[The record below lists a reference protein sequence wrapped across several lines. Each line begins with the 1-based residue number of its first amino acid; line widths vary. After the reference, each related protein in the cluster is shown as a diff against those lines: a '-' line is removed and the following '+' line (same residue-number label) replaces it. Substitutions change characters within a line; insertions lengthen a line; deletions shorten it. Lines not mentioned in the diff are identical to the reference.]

1 MLQIGLFDGTK
12 MMMKIVLLTHCLQYG
27 IIVPHFPLKP
37 RMHSLKLEDY
47 Q

>member
-12 MMMKIVLLTHCLQYG
+12 MTVKIVLLTHCLQYG
-27 IIVPHFPLKP
+27 IIVLIFPLKH
-37 RMHSLKLEDY
+37 RMHSLKLEEY